1 MNFSIIRNIAS
12 KIKDVN
18 ISEGVKVFN
27 KSVQEF
33 GDSMDKLT
41 QELNT
46 TGTNKVK
53 IWSEKN
59 DNSQKISNDMEK
71 IWGTKKWQFCLD

>member
-71 IWGTKKWQFCLD
+71 IWGTKK

>member
-1 MNFSIIRNIAS
+1 MNFSIIRNIIK
-12 KIKDVN
+12 KIKDAN
-18 ISEGVKVFN
+18 ISEGVKVLN

-41 QELNT
+41 KELNT
-46 TGTNKVK
+46 TGTEKVK

-59 DNSQKISNDMEK
+59 DDSQKISNDMEK
-71 IWGTKKWQFCLD
+71 IWGKEK

>member
-1 MNFSIIRNIAS
+1 MNFSIIRNIAN
-12 KIKDVN
+12 KIKDAN
-18 ISEGVKVFN
+18 ISEGVKVLN

-41 QELNT
+41 KELNT
-46 TGTNKVK
+46 TGTDKVK

-59 DNSQKISNDMEK
+59 DDSQKISEDMEK
-71 IWGTKKWQFCLD
+71 IWGQEK

>member
-46 TGTNKVK
+46 TGKVK

-59 DNSQKISNDMEK
+59 DDSQKISNDMEK
-71 IWGTKKWQFCLD
+71 IWGTKK

>member
-12 KIKDVN
+12 KIKDAN
-18 ISEGVKVFN
+18 ISEGIKVLN

-41 QELNT
+41 KELNT
-46 TGTNKVK
+46 TSTEKVK

-59 DNSQKISNDMEK
+59 DDSQKISNDMEK
-71 IWGTKKWQFCLD
+71 IWGKRN

>member
-1 MNFSIIRNIAS
+1 MNFSTIRNITS
-12 KIKDVN
+12 KIKSAN

-59 DNSQKISNDMEK
+59 DNSQKINNDMEK
-71 IWGTKKWQFCLD
+71 IWGTKK

>member
-12 KIKDVN
+12 KIKSAK

-41 QELNT
+41 KELNT

-53 IWSEKN
+53 IWSEQN
-59 DNSQKISNDMEK
+59 VDSQKISNDMEK
-71 IWGTKKWQFCLD
+71 IWGKKN

>member
-1 MNFSIIRNIAS
+1 MNFSIIRNIAN
-12 KIKDVN
+12 KIKDAN

-41 QELNT
+41 KELNT
-46 TGTNKVK
+46 TRTGKIK
-53 IWSEKN
+53 IWSEQN
-59 DNSQKISNDMEK
+59 VDSQKINNDMEK
-71 IWGTKKWQFCLD
+71 IWGAKK

>member
-1 MNFSIIRNIAS
+1 MNFSIIRNIAN
-12 KIKDVN
+12 KIKDAN
-18 ISEGVKVFN
+18 ISEGIKVLN

-41 QELNT
+41 KELNT
-46 TGTNKVK
+46 TSTEKVK

-59 DNSQKISNDMEK
+59 DDSQKISNDMEK
-71 IWGTKKWQFCLD
+71 IWGKRN

>member
-1 MNFSIIRNIAS
+1 MNFSIIRNIAN
-12 KIKDVN
+12 KIKDAN
-18 ISEGVKVFN
+18 ISEGVKVLN

-41 QELNT
+41 KELNT
-46 TGTNKVK
+46 TGTGKVK

-59 DNSQKISNDMEK
+59 DDSQKISNDMEK
-71 IWGTKKWQFCLD
+71 IWGKEK

>member
-12 KIKDVN
+12 KIKSAN

-41 QELNT
+41 KELNT
-46 TGTNKVK
+46 TRTGKIK
-53 IWSEKN
+53 IWSEQN
-59 DNSQKISNDMEK
+59 VDSQKINNDMEK
-71 IWGTKKWQFCLD
+71 IWGAKK

>member
-12 KIKDVN
+12 KIKSAN
-18 ISEGVKVFN
+18 ISEGIKVFN

-41 QELNT
+41 KELNT
-46 TGTNKVK
+46 TGTDKVK

-71 IWGTKKWQFCLD
+71 IWGTKK

>member
-1 MNFSIIRNIAS
+1 MNFSIIRNIAN
-12 KIKDVN
+12 KIKDAN
-18 ISEGVKVFN
+18 ISEGVKVLN

-41 QELNT
+41 KELNT
-46 TGTNKVK
+46 TGTGKVK

-59 DNSQKISNDMEK
+59 DDSQKISNDMEK
-71 IWGTKKWQFCLD
+71 IWGKRN

>member
-53 IWSEKN
+53 IWSEN
-59 DNSQKISNDMEK
+59 NEDNQKINNDMEK
-71 IWGTKKWQFCLD
+71 IWGKKK

>member
-1 MNFSIIRNIAS
+1 MNFSIIRNIAN
-12 KIKDVN
+12 KIKDAN
-18 ISEGVKVFN
+18 ISEGVKVLN

-41 QELNT
+41 KELNT
-46 TGTNKVK
+46 TSTGKIK

-59 DNSQKISNDMEK
+59 DDSQKISEDMEK
-71 IWGTKKWQFCLD
+71 IWGTKK

>member
-41 QELNT
+41 KELNT
-46 TGTNKVK
+46 TGTDKVK

-59 DNSQKISNDMEK
+59 DDSQKN
-71 IWGTKKWQFCLD
+71 